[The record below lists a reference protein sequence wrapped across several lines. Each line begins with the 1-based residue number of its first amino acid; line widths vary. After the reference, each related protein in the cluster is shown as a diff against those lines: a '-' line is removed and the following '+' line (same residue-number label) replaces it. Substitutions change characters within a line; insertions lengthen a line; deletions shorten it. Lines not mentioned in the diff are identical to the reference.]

1 MSSES
6 EYENDEI
13 TSSSSEEEL
22 LAQQG
27 EIFKQLYEDGGL
39 GVK

>member
-6 EYENDEI
+6 DYENDEI

-22 LAQQG
+22 LAQQ
-27 EIFKQLYEDGGL
+27 EIMLKKLEVLKKTLEG
-39 GVK
+39 